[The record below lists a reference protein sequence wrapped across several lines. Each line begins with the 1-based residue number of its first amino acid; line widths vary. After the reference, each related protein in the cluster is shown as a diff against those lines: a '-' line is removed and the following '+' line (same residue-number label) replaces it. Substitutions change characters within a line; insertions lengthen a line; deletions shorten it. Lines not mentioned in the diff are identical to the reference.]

1 MLSKKYA
8 LGLKTRRAYKAN
20 DLNELR
26 RLVDE
31 CYTPLL
37 DLIPEYLEVFRA
49 SWDKEN
55 KPFGF
60 DLQDI
65 RIGGVLQRVKSC
77 RARLIDYIEGRIS
90 EIPELDEE
98 ILPPEGINIGYGK
111 WRSGAYMITHNV
123 FQGI

>member
-1 MLSKKYA
+1 M
-8 LGLKTRRAYKAN
+8 KTKAVRLYKEN
-20 DLNELR
+20 DLRELQ

-31 CYTPLL
+31 FYTPLL
-37 DLIPEYLEVFRA
+37 ELIPEYLEAFRV

-65 RIGGVLQRVKSC
+65 RIGGVIQRVKSC

-90 EIPELDEE
+90 EIPELSEE
-98 ILPPEGINIGYGK
+98 ILPPEGINIGYSK